1 MELDMIKPLLLD
13 SMNLQTTSKLESM
26 KSDICKKFMLNKSV
40 NKLNLSHNLLHSLEV
55 SFDLIQVNSFHFYL
69 DVGAAYSPMSYSGT
83 VTPSSQWIFNQN
95 PKETGHYLE
104 LIKTSLRRH
113 SGDFHVGFSGGSLII
128 SRGVQTVVQ
137 LRDVTEAVHLSNI
150 YHVIKAMEFSLN
162 DCFAFL
168 QEFGIPT
175 LVQATHTGWQDFQ
188 LLRMIEENFD
198 PLASGF

>member
-1 MELDMIKPLLLD
+1 
-13 SMNLQTTSKLESM
+13 
-26 KSDICKKFMLNKSV
+26 
-40 NKLNLSHNLLHSLEV
+40 
-55 SFDLIQVNSFHFYL
+55 
-69 DVGAAYSPMSYSGT
+69 MSYSGT
-83 VTPSSQWIFNQN
+83 VTPSSQWIFHQN
-95 PKETGHYLE
+95 SKETGHYLE
-104 LIKTSLRRH
+104 LIKKALRRH